1 MDRCN
6 GHQIL
11 LDLRV
16 KRAVNLTGGSQGSG
30 RVRACLLVALL
41 PALADSELITSSGN
55 RADLDYGRFG
65 CW

>member
-41 PALADSELITSSGN
+41 PALPDSELITSSGN
-55 RADLDYGRFG
+55 RADVDYSGSRG
-65 CW
+65 W